1 MTNAELFPET
11 STSASEPAT
20 VEWHGK
26 LLDKWSSPR
35 ATVRLITTWHQH
47 KGWVVGWFCMLDAA
61 ADEWH
66 PANPDAHRRHGSYPW
81 YRLDEM
87 PCSASYAVACGNAAR
102 AVKIV
107 MEQMK
112 AYCQSDLVPDVTELQ
127 TQIEAQAM
135 AWLQGRA

>member
-1 MTNAELFPET
+1 MMTDLFPET
-11 STSASEPAT
+11 AKSASEPAT

-26 LLDKWSSPR
+26 LLDKYDYPR

-47 KGWVVGWFCMLDAA
+47 KGWVVGWFCMMDTAV
-61 ADEWH
+61 DEWH
-66 PANPDAHRRHGSYPW
+66 PANPDAHRRHSNYPW

-87 PCSASYAVACGNAAR
+87 PASASYGLACGSAAR

-112 AYCQSDLVPDVTELQ
+112 AYCQPDLVTDVTQLQ
-127 TQIEAQAM
+127 QQIEEQAM
-135 AWLQGRA
+135 AWLQGKV